1 MNGIDTVLNFPAAP
15 AGRLRSVVLLT
26 DGLIGDDE
34 QIIAEIRDRLK
45 PGNRLY
51 SFGVGSSTNRFLI
64 ERLAELGRGTAE
76 VVPPNES
83 AEVVAQEFFQE
94 INNPVLTNI
103 QVSWEGTGNAPEF
116 YPQKIR
122 DLFANQPLVVFGRKG
137 DRTSGKLKISGIV
150 AGGQP
155 YETTLD
161 VNFDEVRGNGA
172 IAQLWGRARIKALMN
187 QMYGHETPEVVEAV
201 TDTALNYRL
210 MSKYT
215 SFVAVTEEIRV
226 DNKDGKKVNVP
237 VETPEGMDNQG
248 TDTPSSGNTAS
259 VPEPDQIIGNLFTLL
274 LLIVVFGIKPLR
286 KVIIKI
292 RS

>member
-64 ERLAELGRGTAE
+64 E
-76 VVPPNES
+76 
-83 AEVVAQEFFQE
+83 
-94 INNPVLTNI
+94 
-103 QVSWEGTGNAPEF
+103 
-116 YPQKIR
+116 
-122 DLFANQPLVVFGRKG
+122 
-137 DRTSGKLKISGIV
+137 
-150 AGGQP
+150 
-155 YETTLD
+155 
-161 VNFDEVRGNGA
+161 EVRGNGA

-187 QMYGHETPEVVEAV
+187 QMYGRETPEVVEAV

-226 DNKDGKKVNVP
+226 DSKDGKKVDVP

-274 LLIVVFGIKPLR
+274 LLIVVFGIKPLK